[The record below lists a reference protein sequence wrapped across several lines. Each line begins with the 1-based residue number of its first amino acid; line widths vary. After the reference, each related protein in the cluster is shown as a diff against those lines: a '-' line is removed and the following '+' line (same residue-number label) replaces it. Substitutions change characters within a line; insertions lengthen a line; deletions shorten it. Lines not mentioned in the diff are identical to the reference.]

1 MSITVMNNTTSS
13 LALGELNKN
22 NNKLSKSLQ
31 KISSGMR
38 FTGAGGNAAEY
49 AISEKMRVMIRSLEQ
64 DIENSQKGIS
74 LVKTAEGGIQGIIDS
89 LKTMKELA
97 LNSLNDHNS
106 DEDRKILQK
115 EFSSRMDEIEE
126 LASTTDYNGI
136 ILLDGRWRQIS
147 GEGETVTRTRTE
159 TVTEY
164 ETITEPYTETIT
176 TYEEV
181 TEEYTETVTTYEE
194 VTEEYPYT
202 YTKTTEKPLESHAVR
217 PSPAVPTGVSEP
229 GVIYVNGQ
237 PVQATN
243 IITATSDYTIRVDG
257 AWMIPEN
264 YTGALHI
271 EAKNVKLVQ
280 QNKSRPLWDVYID
293 TPSTGNMNLWLEDLD
308 VRYGLK
314 GAIQA
319 WDMEG
324 NQCHVF
330 DRSLI
335 KFQGSNNV
343 LTLKGSNKITIGDG
357 TGSNRSYYEKALVN
371 VGQGLTIEGSGSL
384 EFHEGWYKP
393 YLMRGAIIGSDYGE
407 ASTANITIN
416 SGKIITS
423 ADPTNAFT
431 NAETV
436 PYGDLHGAVIGSG
449 WNGSIG
455 NIAVNGGTF
464 DLFVSGGGACIGGG
478 MDSTTGNITIQ
489 DASVKAQ
496 CDDGACI
503 GSGCAGGDSTSIG
516 NSSTGYIYILNS
528 DLDLRNTELAHIN
541 WENPSGTG
549 AAIGGGGTY
558 SGASSYVGDITIENS
573 TVKAV
578 TDRGAGIGTGGDSE
592 YGRIGAPHAYGI
604 LTKNSTL
611 DITVNDSRAE
621 KIGKGVNGIIPV
633 DYVEEEVT
641 EMRIRT
647 VTVPHETTV
656 TRTRTVTVPHETTV
670 TSTRTYTI
678 PHEVTRTVE
687 YQEKLEFAQNPLVI
701 HTGPK
706 ANQHLR
712 LHIND
717 MRTKALGLEDA
728 AVDPLEKAKEALE
741 KVDSAVEYALDE
753 NVRMGAYQVRLTE
766 TIDNL
771 IAAQENTIHSE
782 STIRDADMAKEMMD
796 YTKNNILAQASQAML
811 AQAKQSNNDVLNLLQ

>member
-1 MSITVMNNTTSS
+1 MNNAASS

-22 NNKLSKSLQ
+22 NNKLSKNLQ

-217 PSPAVPTGVSEP
+217 PTRAVPTGVSEP

-243 IITATSDYTIRVDG
+243 IITATSDYTIRADG
-257 AWMIPEN
+257 AWMLPEN

-280 QNKSRPLWDVYID
+280 QNKSRPLWDIYID

-308 VRYGLK
+308 IRYSLK
-314 GAIQA
+314 GATPAQ
-319 WDMEG
+319 DNEG
-324 NQCHVF
+324 NQYHVF
-330 DRSLI
+330 DSSLI

-343 LTLKGSNKITIGDG
+343 LTLKGSNKITIGEK
-357 TGSNRSYYEKALVN
+357 TGSSRSLYEKALVN
-371 VGQGLTIEGSGSL
+371 VGQGLTIEGNGSL

-393 YLMRGAIIGSDYGE
+393 YLMKGAIIGSDYGE

-558 SGASSYVGDITIENS
+558 SGASSYVGDITVENS
-573 TVKAV
+573 TIKAV

-592 YGRIGAPHAYGI
+592 FGGTGKPHAYGI

-641 EMRIRT
+641 EMRTRT

-717 MRTKALGLEDA
+717 MRTKASGLEDA

-771 IAAQENTIHSE
+771 IAAQENTIHAE

-811 AQAKQSNNDVLNLLQ
+811 AQANQSNNDVVNLLQ